1 MSSSDLPHWDMSV
14 VFPGLASPE
23 FESKFDTF
31 TTQITELEHLFDT
44 LAVRERSETAPTQA
58 AFETIVGALNPLLEL
73 SQTLQAYINSFV
85 ATDSRNAIAQAR
97 LSEYLQ
103 TTIKLRQLSTRLT
116 AWLGSFD
123 LQTGLAASET
133 VRTYQ
138 YLIQTAQIKSRHL
151 LPPGEEDLV
160 AELSPSGGSAWGR
173 LYNDLTSQIAVPL
186 EVNGQTQTLPISAVR
201 NLAYAADETLR
212 QAAYEAEL
220 AAWQANA
227 IPLTAAMNSI
237 KGQVLTLA
245 HRRGWQSPLDAALFD
260 NGIDHET
267 LDAMLQAAAEYF
279 PDFRRYLQTKAR
291 LLGQERLPWYNLFA
305 PVGQGKQNW
314 SYAEARELIITQ
326 FGAYSDRMANFAAR
340 AFRENWI
347 DAEPRPAKQD
357 GAFCMRLRRDE
368 SRILSNFQPGFKSAL
383 TLAHELGHAYHN
395 LNLARQPMLNRETP
409 MVLAETASI
418 FCETIVRKALLNQ
431 VAASE
436 RLGILEASLVN
447 ATQIVV
453 DISSRFLFEQTVF
466 DQRRKR
472 DLSTTELCH
481 AMVAA
486 QRETYGDG
494 LDPEKLHPYMWAAK
508 SHYYSAGRSYY
519 NYPYMFGLL
528 FGLGLY
534 ARYQQSPAD
543 FKQGYDTLLSSTGQT
558 SAAALA
564 GQMGIEIHSPD
575 FWRSSLEIIKGDIDQ
590 FAELVTPS

>member
-1 MSSSDLPHWDMSV
+1 MSV
-14 VFPGLASPE
+14 VFPGLDSAEFASE
-23 FESKFDTF
+23 FNAF
-31 TTQITELEHLFDT
+31 TAQIAELECLF
-44 LAVRERSETAPTQA
+44 ASHNVRDHPETAPTSA
-58 AFETIVGALNPLLEL
+58 SFETVVAALNPLLER
-73 SQTLQAYINSFV
+73 SQTLQAYITSFV
-85 ATDSRNAIAQAR
+85 ATDSRNTLAQAR

-103 TTIKLRQLSTRLT
+103 ATIKLGQLTTRLT

-123 LQTGLAASET
+123 LEAGSLHSET
-133 VRTYQ
+133 VKTYA
-138 YLIQTAQIKSRHL
+138 YLIQRAQIKARHL
-151 LPPGEEDLV
+151 LSPGEEDLV
-160 AELSPSGGSAWGR
+160 AELNPSGGSAWGR
-173 LYNDLTSQIAVPL
+173 LYNDLSSQITVTL
-186 EVNGQTQTLPISAVR
+186 EVDGQIQTLPISATR
-201 NLAYAADETLR
+201 NLAYDPDETVR
-212 QAAYEAEL
+212 RAAYEAEL
-220 AAWQANA
+220 TAWQAHA

-245 HRRGWQSPLDAALFD
+245 RRRGWQSPLDAALFD
-260 NGIDHET
+260 NGIDRET
-267 LDAMLQAAAEYF
+267 LDAMLQAANEYF
-279 PDFRRYLQTKAR
+279 PDFRRYLQTKAH
-291 LLGQERLPWYNLFA
+291 LLGQEHLPWYNLFA

-314 SYAEARELIITQ
+314 SYAEACELIVNQ

-395 LNLARQPMLNRETP
+395 LNLSRQPMLNRETP

-431 VAASE
+431 VAPSE

-453 DISSRFLFEQTVF
+453 DISSRFLFEQAVF
-466 DQRRKR
+466 EQRRKR
-472 DLSTTELCH
+472 DLSSAELCQ
-481 AMVAA
+481 AMLAA
-486 QRETYGDG
+486 QRGTYGDG
-494 LDPEKLHPYMWAAK
+494 LDPERLHPYMWAAK

-558 SAAALA
+558 SAASLA

-575 FWRSSLEIIKGDIDQ
+575 FWRSSLEIIKGDINQ
-590 FAELVTPS
+590 FVELVTSSS